1 MKTNIGLSKKVWMRF
16 KHRFRQEI
24 FSIYRSVAFVSKTF
38 SALFCLRKKMF
49 VLFFFTRERERKK
62 VCNKHLDARLGCVQS
77 VGLTSASTRPRFV
90 FVLWLLTL
98 LTFRLVRLAQD
109 RKIVRSILH
118 QLIKGRI
125 DLSGCL
131 LGSNIFFM
139 ASKTP
144 SEGFQ
149 RIQHWNTEFIFIL
162 IIYKNKT

>member
-49 VLFFFTRERERKK
+49 VLFFFTREREKK

-109 RKIVRSILH
+109 RKIVGDVPFDIAPTDKRKNGSIRLFIRLKH
-118 QLIKGRI
+118 
-125 DLSGCL
+125 L
-131 LGSNIFFM
+131 LYGLENS
-139 ASKTP
+139 
-144 SEGFQ
+144 
-149 RIQHWNTEFIFIL
+149 
-162 IIYKNKT
+162 